1 MKVKLIYIMS
11 EASWDEIQAIKTK
24 RLSIRE
30 RMEKRKKERQDILHP
45 TKCYKTDAGF
55 VDDKKSVSDLGRSLN
70 YILSSIFI
78 KYHVN
83 FLEQNRIL
91 KWRKVC
97 YKFSRM

>member
-1 MKVKLIYIMS
+1 MS

-45 TKCYKTDAGF
+45 TKCFKTDTGL

-70 YILSSIFI
+70 YIISPIFI
-78 KYHVN
+78 KYYVY
-83 FLEQNRIL
+83 FLE
-91 KWRKVC
+91 
-97 YKFSRM
+97 